1 MVKNNYVRL
10 VDDKEKTKTS
20 FQVFKDFVERQVK
33 YKNKFWVMLADWMNN
48 LSVQDKKALKKEIEE
63 KGFKRDADIWSLL
76 GY

>member
-20 FQVFKDFVERQVK
+20 FQVFKEFVENRVK
-33 YKNKFWVMLADWMNN
+33 YKETFWIILADWMNN

-63 KGFKRDADIWSLL
+63 KSFKRDADIWGFL
-76 GY
+76 GF